1 MRLLALSNRIRGQK
15 LRSLPRDIY
24 ILALVVVAAALIAWS
39 ISGLPATPIGWGT
52 IAIFSLMVALAD
64 LFPIVLPG
72 ELGEVSVS
80 AAVLFASALLFG
92 PAVAIWVAFLG
103 TLAGEISYR
112 IAILKRPWNRVPFN
126 VSQAVITLSVASIAY
141 VFLADNTPTPFDS
154 FRDIM
159 ALIVAG
165 LFYFMMSHL
174 LVSLVI
180 ALDQGFPLLTVW
192 RIALRDAA
200 WHNLTMIPL
209 GAILALLWRMRP
221 WSIALAL
228 LPLLTVR
235 RSMALVRESLE
246 QTRKALIALA
256 DTIDA
261 RDSTT
266 YQHSQ
271 RVAEYAEMIARQM
284 RLPYDEVQLIVTSG
298 RLHDLGK
305 IGMDNLLLYKP
316 GSLSNE
322 EREEFQRHPSI
333 GESLV
338 GHFPAFGAGRDIV
351 RHHHEHFDG
360 KGYPNGKKAEE
371 IPLGA
376 RILAVSDAYD
386 AMTSDRPYRKA
397 MSKEIAI
404 ARLKAASGTQFD
416 PQVVEAFLTAL
427 ARKDEERRYMPHR
440 AQPRLEEASSEAG
453 KR

>member
-1 MRLLALSNRIRGQK
+1 
-15 LRSLPRDIY
+15 
-24 ILALVVVAAALIAWS
+24 
-39 ISGLPATPIGWGT
+39 
-52 IAIFSLMVALAD
+52 MVALAD
-64 LFPIVLPG
+64 LFPIAMPG

-80 AAVLFASALLFG
+80 TALLFASALVFG

-103 TLAGEISYR
+103 PLAGEIGYR
-112 IAILKRPWNRVPFN
+112 IVILKRPWNRVPFN
-126 VSQAVITLSVASIAY
+126 VSQMVITISVVSVAYLS
-141 VFLADNTPTPFDS
+141 LADKTPIPFDS

-159 ALIVAG
+159 AFIVAG
-165 LFYFMMSHL
+165 LSYYTMNNLF
-174 LVSLVI
+174 VTVVI

-192 RIALRDAA
+192 KITFRDTA

-209 GAILALLWRMRP
+209 GAIFALLWTAAP

-246 QTRKALIALA
+246 QTRQALIALA

-261 RDSTT
+261 RDSST

-271 RVAEYAEMIARQM
+271 RVAEYAEMTARQM
-284 RLPYDEVQLIVTSG
+284 RLPYDEVELIVTSA

-305 IGMDNLLLYKP
+305 IGMDNVMLYKP
-316 GSLSNE
+316 GPLSNE
-322 EREEFQRHPSI
+322 ERGEFQRHPSI

-338 GHFPAFGAGRDIV
+338 GHFPAFGVGRDIV

-360 KGYPNGKKAEE
+360 RGYPNGKKGEE

-376 RILAVSDAYD
+376 RILAVADAYD
-386 AMTSDRPYRKA
+386 AMTSDRPYRSA
-397 MSKEIAI
+397 MSKETAI

-427 ARKDEERRYMPHR
+427 ARKEESEYMPHR
-440 AQPRLEEASSEAG
+440 AQPRLGEASSEAG

>member
-1 MRLLALSNRIRGQK
+1 MGSYK
-15 LRSLPRDIY
+15 LRSLSRDVY
-24 ILALVVVAAALIAWS
+24 ILTLVLTAGALTVWS
-39 ISGLPATPIGWGT
+39 ISGLPATLIGWGT
-52 IAIFSLMVALAD
+52 IAIFALMVTLAD
-64 LFPIVLPG
+64 LFPIVMPG
-72 ELGEVSVS
+72 EMGEVSVA

-92 PAVAIWVAFLG
+92 PAVAVWVAFLG
-103 TLAGEISYR
+103 TLAGEIGYR
-112 IAILKRPWNRVPFN
+112 VVILKRPWNRVPFN
-126 VSQAVITLSVASIAY
+126 VSQLVITISVVSIAY
-141 VFLADNTPTPFDS
+141 VFLADKTPTPFDS

-165 LFYFMMSHL
+165 LSYLTANHL
-174 LVSLVI
+174 LVSVVI
-180 ALDQGFPLLTVW
+180 ALDQGFPVLTVW
-192 RIALRDAA
+192 RITFRDTV

-209 GAILALLWRMRP
+209 GAILALLWRVAP

-246 QTRKALIALA
+246 QTRQALIALA

-261 RDSTT
+261 RDSST

-271 RVAEYAEMIARQM
+271 RVAEYAEMIAHQM
-284 RLPYDEVQLIVTSG
+284 RLPYDEVELIITSA

-305 IGMDNLLLYKP
+305 IGMDNVMLYKP

-322 EREEFQRHPSI
+322 ERREFQRHPSI
-333 GESLV
+333 GEALV
-338 GHFPAFGAGRDIV
+338 GYFPAFGAGRNIV

-360 KGYPNGKKAEE
+360 RGYPNGKKREE

-376 RILAVSDAYD
+376 RILAVADAYD
-386 AMTSDRPYRKA
+386 AMTSDRPYRSA
-397 MSKEIAI
+397 MSKETAI
-404 ARLKAASGTQFD
+404 ARLKAAGGTQFD

-427 ARKDEERRYMPHR
+427 ARKEEERRYMPDR

>member
-1 MRLLALSNRIRGQK
+1 MRLLALSSDIGSYK
-15 LRSLPRDIY
+15 LRPLLRDVY
-24 ILALVVVAAALIAWS
+24 ILTLVLTAGILAAWS
-39 ISGLPATPIGWGT
+39 VSGLSFTLAGWGT
-52 IAIFSLMVALAD
+52 LAFFVIMVALTD
-64 LFPIVLPG
+64 LFPIVMPG

-80 AAVLFASALLFG
+80 AAVLFASAIVFG
-92 PAVAIWVAFLG
+92 PAIAIWVAFLG
-103 TLAGEISYR
+103 TLGGEIGYR

-126 VSQAVITLSVASIAY
+126 VAQAIITISVVSIAY
-141 VFLADNTPTPFDS
+141 AFLADNTPTPFDS
-154 FRDIM
+154 LRDIV
-159 ALIVAG
+159 ALIVGG
-165 LFYFMMSHL
+165 LLYYTVSDL
-174 LVSLVI
+174 LVSVVI

-192 RIALRDAA
+192 KIASRDAA
-200 WHNLTMIPL
+200 WHNLTMMPL
-209 GAILALLWRMRP
+209 GGIFALLWTVSP

-246 QTRKALIALA
+246 QTRQALIALA

-261 RDSTT
+261 RDSST

-271 RVAEYAEMIARQM
+271 RVAEYAEMIAHQI
-284 RLPYDEVQLIVTSG
+284 RLPYDEVELIITSA

-305 IGMDNLLLYKP
+305 IGMDNVMLYKP

-322 EREEFQRHPSI
+322 ERREFQRHPSI
-333 GESLV
+333 GEALV
-338 GHFPAFGAGRDIV
+338 GYFPAFGAGRNIV

-360 KGYPNGKKAEE
+360 RGYPNGKKGEE

-376 RILAVSDAYD
+376 RILAVADAYD
-386 AMTSDRPYRKA
+386 AMTSDRPYRSA
-397 MSKEIAI
+397 MSKETAI
-404 ARLKAASGTQFD
+404 ARLKAAGGTQFD

-427 ARKDEERRYMPHR
+427 ARKEEERRYMPDR